1 MADYQRFVSYI
12 YSYPGGVKDK
22 NVGFAK
28 VEVRSGEMLLN
39 INLRGVYTDT
49 PQMFGVHMLI
59 DRDDAIPGRYRLM
72 KVGDCLV
79 NNGMASYAGIFNAG
93 NIENSGYT
101 SSDICG
107 IAVANKGD
115 RYYMMFSMWEDYD
128 INPDVIEFAGSGV
141 SKYGGNVE
149 IEGESEDD
157 IEGSGSGE
165 IRGLGKGYTEGS
177 EGNKEDDVGSQDNRV
192 SDGENG
198 EVRYAEGGE
207 GNKNGNVVN
216 YASGSQCNKGNY
228 DKRSGEDMYV
238 GEREN
243 DRNGGT
249 RNRGKEN
256 TPDIHMQNRYN
267 EELQAMESEEDDTES
282 CGCPNKDKVNEK
294 TRQDACNERLYK
306 KLYSKA
312 DYVDAFDDDYFYDC
326 IEVTPQ
332 MLSRLPLNDKEI
344 INNSF
349 LIHGYYNFHH
359 LLFGRVCDNENNTN
373 YFIGVPGMYCNR
385 ERYMAS
391 MFGFSNFK
399 KSHRS
404 DYNNPYF
411 GYWYQEI

>member
-28 VEVRSGEMLLN
+28 VEVRSGEMRLN

-141 SKYGGNVE
+141 RKYGENVE

-157 IEGSGSGE
+157 IDSSGSGE

-228 DKRSGEDMYV
+228 DKRSGEDRYV

-249 RNRGKEN
+249 RNRGEEN

-282 CGCPNKDKVNEK
+282 CGCPNKVNEK
-294 TRQDACNERLYK
+294 ARQDACNERLYK

-332 MLSRLPLNDKEI
+332 MLSRLPLKDKEI

>member
-28 VEVRSGEMLLN
+28 VEVRAGEMRLN

-59 DRDDAIPGRYRLM
+59 DRDASIPGRYRLM
-72 KVGDCLV
+72 KVGDCIV
-79 NNGMASYAGIFNAG
+79 NNGMASYAGIFNAS
-93 NIENSGYT
+93 NIDNTGYA

-128 INPDVIEFAGSGV
+128 VNPDVIEFAGSDV
-141 SKYGGNVE
+141 KKYRISDTEKDVKKNA
-149 IEGESEDD
+149 GENA
-157 IEGSGSGE
+157 GCVG
-165 IRGLGKGYTEGS
+165 
-177 EGNKEDDVGSQDNRV
+177 KEDRDTA
-192 SDGENG
+192 
-198 EVRYAEGGE
+198 Y
-207 GNKNGNVVN
+207 K
-216 YASGSQCNKGNY
+216 
-228 DKRSGEDMYV
+228 
-238 GEREN
+238 
-243 DRNGGT
+243 
-249 RNRGKEN
+249 
-256 TPDIHMQNRYN
+256 
-267 EELQAMESEEDDTES
+267 DTES
-282 CGCPNKDKVNEK
+282 KYSESQNSRIKAATYKDEKNRHNQAAEDINVRESMESMEKMEELHAMECMDNTDNADKTAVVNTSAK
-294 TRQDACNERLYK
+294 KKCADSNEHLYK

-332 MLSRLPLNDKEI
+332 MLSKLPLKDKEI

-391 MFGFSNFK
+391 MFGFCNFK

>member
-28 VEVRSGEMLLN
+28 VEVRAGEMRLN

-59 DRDDAIPGRYRLM
+59 DRDTSIPGRYRLM
-72 KVGDCLV
+72 KVGDCIV
-79 NNGMASYAGIFNAG
+79 NNGMASYAGIFNAS
-93 NIENSGYT
+93 NIDNTGYA

-128 INPDVIEFAGSGV
+128 VNPDVIEFAGSDVRKYRISDTKENVKKASEENAGCV
-141 SKYGGNVE
+141 SK
-149 IEGESEDD
+149 EGIDTAY
-157 IEGSGSGE
+157 
-165 IRGLGKGYTEGS
+165 K
-177 EGNKEDDVGSQDNRV
+177 
-192 SDGENG
+192 
-198 EVRYAEGGE
+198 
-207 GNKNGNVVN
+207 
-216 YASGSQCNKGNY
+216 
-228 DKRSGEDMYV
+228 
-238 GEREN
+238 
-243 DRNGGT
+243 
-249 RNRGKEN
+249 
-256 TPDIHMQNRYN
+256 
-267 EELQAMESEEDDTES
+267 DTES
-282 CGCPNKDKVNEK
+282 KYSESQNGRIKAAAYKDKKNRHNEAAADINVRESMESIEKMEELHAMECMDNTENTDNAENTYNTDNVDNTYNTDNTDNAYKTAVVNTSVK
-294 TRQDACNERLYK
+294 KKCVDSNEHLYK

-332 MLSRLPLNDKEI
+332 MLSKLPLKDKEI

-391 MFGFSNFK
+391 MFGFCNFK

>member
-28 VEVRSGEMLLN
+28 VEVRSGEMRLN

-141 SKYGGNVE
+141 SKYGGNAE

-157 IEGSGSGE
+157 IDSSGSGE
-165 IRGLGKGYTEGS
+165 IRGLGKGYTEAS

-228 DKRSGEDMYV
+228 DKRSGEDRYV

-282 CGCPNKDKVNEK
+282 CGCPNKVNEK

-332 MLSRLPLNDKEI
+332 MLSRLPLKDKEI